1 MTVRLN
7 HPRLLGAGL
16 LVVVAAAALTVLLT
30 RPTHTPDPAPNT
42 HLAPN
47 THPVQSRAFPAL
59 TPAAAPATWRR
70 LALPNGT
77 AVLSYPPS
85 LRPVSGD
92 KDAVTVARVSP
103 AGTYLLYLNATPRQG
118 TENTQNW
125 AAARLEHLHADET
138 ASARQD
144 AAASGVTFLGG
155 TGSCVLDDYV
165 TEIGAHHYKEIA
177 CLVQGRSSA
186 SVIVAAAPAAQW
198 TQAAPL
204 LEQAIAAYQVR

>member
-7 HPRLLGAGL
+7 HPRRLGAGL
-16 LVVVAAAALTVLLT
+16 LVVVAAAAALTALLT
-30 RPTHTPDPAPNT
+30 RPTHTPHP
-42 HLAPN
+42 APN

-59 TPAAAPATWRR
+59 TPAAAPATWRQ
-70 LALPNGT
+70 LTLPNGT

-92 KDAVTVARVSP
+92 KDAVNVARLSP
-103 AGTYLLYLNATPRQG
+103 AGAYLLYLNATPRQG
-118 TENTQNW
+118 TENSENW
-125 AAARLEHLHADET
+125 PAARLGHLHADET

-144 AAASGVTFLGG
+144 AAASRVAFLGG
-155 TGSCVLDDYV
+155 SGSCVLDDYV

-177 CLVQGRSSA
+177 CLVQGRSGA

-198 TQAAPL
+198 TQAAPV
-204 LEQAIAAYQVR
+204 LEQAVAAYRVR

>member
-1 MTVRLN
+1 VTVRLN

-16 LVVVAAAALTVLLT
+16 LVVVAAAALTALLS
-30 RPTHTPDPAPNT
+30 RPTHTPHPAPNT
-42 HLAPN
+42 HRAPN
-47 THPVQSRAFPAL
+47 THPLQSRAFPAL
-59 TPAAAPATWRR
+59 TPAAAPGTWRQ
-70 LALPNGT
+70 LTLPNGT

-92 KDAVTVARVSP
+92 KDAVDVARLSP

-118 TENTQNW
+118 TENSQNW
-125 AAARLEHLHADET
+125 AAARLGHLHADET

-144 AAASGVTFLGG
+144 AAASQVAFLGG

-165 TEIGAHHYKEIA
+165 TEIGAHHYQEIA
-177 CLVQGRSSA
+177 CLVQGRSGA

-198 TQAAPL
+198 TQAAPV
-204 LEQAIAAYQVR
+204 LEQAVAAYRVR

>member
-1 MTVRLN
+1 VTVRLN

-16 LVVVAAAALTVLLT
+16 LVVVAAAALTALLT
-30 RPTHTPDPAPNT
+30 RPTHTPHP
-42 HLAPN
+42 APN

-59 TPAAAPATWRR
+59 TPATAPATWRR
-70 LALPNGT
+70 LTLPNGT

-118 TENTQNW
+118 TENTENW

-165 TEIGAHHYKEIA
+165 TEIGAHQYKEIA
-177 CLVQGRSSA
+177 CLVQGRSGA
-186 SVIVAAAPAAQW
+186 SVIVAAAPAAEW

-204 LEQAIAAYQVR
+204 LEQAVAAYRVR